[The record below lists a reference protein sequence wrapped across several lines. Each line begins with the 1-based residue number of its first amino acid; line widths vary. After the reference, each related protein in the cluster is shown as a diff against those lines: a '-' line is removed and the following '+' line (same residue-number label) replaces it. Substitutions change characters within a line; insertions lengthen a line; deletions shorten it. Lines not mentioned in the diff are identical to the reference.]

1 MVTGPEVESGT
12 LEEGKEEEGRERV
25 YDNESEIG
33 ERGENQPSCHV
44 CHSEQTS
51 DYTHVDTF
59 NVDHTHLSDVVDL
72 VGLSLSVSYHV
83 TVHSTLDHGQ
93 G

>member
-1 MVTGPEVESGT
+1 M
-12 LEEGKEEEGRERV
+12 
-25 YDNESEIG
+25 
-33 ERGENQPSCHV
+33 
-44 CHSEQTS
+44 CHSEQTF

-59 NVDHTHLSDVVDL
+59 NIDHTHLSDVVDL

-93 G
+93 GCGPARWRRREEERERKEREEKREEGGRWQVTHKN